1 MKILL
6 NPSYQESES
15 MRFDYFRRE
24 ILKHSDKNKPSKL
37 LDVGCSQLDFSKTS
51 NTIESFGIDIKHSAQ
66 YDSLHFKQCNLD
78 KEKIPYSDS
87 YFDFV
92 IAGEIIEHVKRPFE
106 VIEEIARVLK
116 DNGYLFLS
124 TPNPHYYLEILKELF
139 GIKKVDD
146 VEHLNLFSRIHIIAY
161 LEKNGFSII
170 EIKRYKFWIP
180 FIKLMILSLHTPPL
194 LNYQTIYKLKIHK
207 T

>member
-6 NPSYQESES
+6 NPTYQESES

-24 ILKHSDKNKPSKL
+24 ILKLSDKNRPSKL
-37 LDVGCSQLDFSKTS
+37 LDIGCSQLDFSKTS
-51 NTIESFGIDIKHSAQ
+51 KTIESFGVDIKKSEQ

-78 KEKIPYSDS
+78 TEDIPYADN

-92 IAGEIIEHVKRPFE
+92 VAGEVIEHVKRPFE
-106 VIEEIARVLK
+106 VIEEVARVLK
-116 DNGYLFLS
+116 NGGYLFLS
-124 TPNPHYYLEILKELF
+124 TPNPSYYLEILKELF
-139 GIKKVDD
+139 GSKKIDD
-146 VEHLNLFSRIHIIAY
+146 VEHLNLFSRIHLTAY
-161 LEKNGFSII
+161 LEKKGFSII
-170 EIKRYKFWIP
+170 EMKRYKFWIP